1 MSLFDGNALE
11 MPEHRPVDDG
21 AIEAALGGTARG
33 EAPDPLSSFVSSVR
47 SAIEAVPAPS
57 TAMAAVLAAGFST
70 EKGDLSATAASNV
83 NGPASQE
90 AGLSKWRK
98 AKMKIQG
105 FLAGL
110 GAAGKIALGVGV
122 AAAATTGAGATGML
136 PFSVPGLGH
145 PHHHRVLV
153 AATTTTTQV
162 RASAT
167 TTQRRHANHTPPNV
181 ISASPHTPPG
191 TGAVAATA
199 TSTTT
204 TNVTTSTVSV
214 TAPTTGTTSPTSTT
228 TTTPPVSTTTPTTT
242 PPTETTTTTQPS
254 VPSIELSCSD
264 TGPTQVTCAWS
275 AAPTTVAN
283 YALWRWTTGGTGSDY
298 APVYESASGLTFV
311 DNNVTP
317 GVSYTYRVFTTLGDG
332 TQGPVSNKAHVT

>member
-1 MSLFDGNALE
+1 MSLFDGNARE
-11 MPEHRPVDDG
+11 MPEHQPVDDG

-33 EAPDPLSSFVSSVR
+33 EALDPLKSFVSSVR

-110 GAAGKIALGVGV
+110 GVAGKIALGVGV

-153 AATTTTTQV
+153 AATTTTTQA
-162 RASAT
+162 RAFAT
-167 TTQRRHANHTPPNV
+167 TTQRPHANHTHKIV
-181 ISASPHTPPG
+181 SASQHTPPG
-191 TGAVAATA
+191 TGAVAGTM
-199 TSTTT
+199 TSTST
-204 TNVTTSTVSV
+204 TNVTTSTLAL
-214 TAPTTGTTSPTSTT
+214 TTPTTGTTSPTSTT
-228 TTTPPVSTTTPTTT
+228 ATTTQ
-242 PPTETTTTTQPS
+242 PTETTTTTQPTDTTTTQPS
-254 VPSIELSCSD
+254 GPSIELSCSV

-275 AAPTTVAN
+275 SAPATVAK
-283 YALWRWTTGGTGSDY
+283 YALWRWTTGGNGSDY
-298 APVYESASGLTFV
+298 APIYQSANGLTFV

-317 GVSYTYRVFTTLGDG
+317 GVPYTYRVFTTLGDG
-332 TQGPVSNKAHVT
+332 SQGPISNKADVT